1 MPAETSDTA
10 ILLVRHGETRET
22 AEKRYPSACDLPLN
36 ERGRAQAMALARVL
50 QHVGLDA
57 LFTSESQRARE
68 TAASLTAGRQPALHV
83 LPELA
88 EMRFGQLG
96 GLTFDEAVR
105 VFPEVFRR
113 WHDNPFEVKLPDG
126 EAFLDFVSRVRR
138 TRRQLSRTWAGRT
151 IAVVTHGGV
160 VAVWRCLEEGRPWS
174 DFWQSIPAPGTGV
187 WLIRS
192 EGQMRVETLR
202 PEV

>member
-1 MPAETSDTA
+1 MPAETSDSC
-10 ILLVRHGETRET
+10 ILLVRHGETSET
-22 AEKRYPSACDLPLN
+22 AEKRYPSARDLPLN

-57 LFTSESQRARE
+57 VFTSESRRARE

-96 GLTFDEAVR
+96 GLTVDEAAR
-105 VFPEVFRR
+105 AFPEVFRR
-113 WHDNPFEVKLPDG
+113 WHDNPFEVTLPDG
-126 EAFLDFVSRVRR
+126 ETFLDFVSRVRR
-138 TRRQLSRTWAGRT
+138 TRRQLLHTWAGRT
-151 IAVVTHGGV
+151 ITVVTHGGV

-187 WLIRS
+187 WLLRS
-192 EGQMRVETLR
+192 EGQMRVESLR

>member
-1 MPAETSDTA
+1 MPADTSDTS
-10 ILLVRHGETRET
+10 ILLVRHGETSET
-22 AEKRYPSACDLPLN
+22 AEKRYPSALDLSLSK
-36 ERGRAQAMALARVL
+36 RGRAQASALACVL

-57 LFTSESQRARE
+57 VFTSESQRARE
-68 TAASLTAGRQPALHV
+68 TAEPLIAGRQIVLHV

-96 GLTFDEAVR
+96 GLTFDEAGR
-105 VFPEVFRR
+105 AFPDVFRR
-113 WHDNPFEVKLPDG
+113 WHDNPFEVMLPDG

-151 IAVVTHGGV
+151 ITVVTHGGV

-192 EGQMRVETLR
+192 EGQVRVETLR